1 MKATLITSHLRELTP
16 YIRKI
21 MNNFNKFSRLT
32 VALLFATSIFG
43 CASTVNRTAGN
54 VKETSSVKEEVVQVI
69 KFSPLK
75 SLTVTLD
82 SSAQKKLADNTNF
95 SRDNLY
101 SKINSVLT
109 NSQYLQ
115 TQASNSNLKIE
126 VVVTNL
132 RVRSGASAILLGFLA
147 GADSITGQV
156 YVKDGDRVIDNFEVD
171 ISYAFGG
178 AMGDTDTRMNWMYES
193 FSNKILE
200 ELKKLMPKT

>member
-1 MKATLITSHLRELTP
+1 M
-16 YIRKI
+16 KI
-21 MNNFNKFSRLT
+21 MNNLNKFIRCTL
-32 VALLFATSIFG
+32 ALLFTASIFG
-43 CASTVNRTAGN
+43 CASTVNRSTGT

-82 SSAQKKLADNTNF
+82 ENAQKKLADNTNF
-95 SRDNLY
+95 SRDNLF

-109 NSQYLQ
+109 ANQYLQ
-115 TQASNSNLKIE
+115 TQANNSNLKIE

-132 RVRSGASAILLGFLA
+132 RVRSGVSAIMLGFLA

-156 YVKDGDRVIDNFEVD
+156 YVKDGERVLDNFEVD

-178 AMGDTDTRMNWMYES
+178 VMGDTDTRMNWMYES

>member
-1 MKATLITSHLRELTP
+1 M
-16 YIRKI
+16 KI
-21 MNNFNKFSRLT
+21 MNNFNKFARLT
-32 VALLFATSIFG
+32 LALLFTASIFG
-43 CASTVNRTAGN
+43 CASTVNRSTGT

-69 KFSPLK
+69 KFSPIK

-82 SSAQKKLADNTNF
+82 ANAQKKLADNTNF
-95 SRDNLY
+95 SRDNLF

-109 NSQYLQ
+109 ANQYLQ
-115 TQASNSNLKIE
+115 TQANNSNLKIE

-132 RVRSGASAILLGFLA
+132 RVRSGVSAIMLGFLA

-156 YVKDGDRVIDNFEVD
+156 YVKDGEKVLDNFEVD

-178 AMGDTDTRMNWMYES
+178 VMGDTDTRMNWMYES

>member
-1 MKATLITSHLRELTP
+1 M
-16 YIRKI
+16 KI
-21 MNNFNKFSRLT
+21 MNNFNKFARFTL
-32 VALLFATSIFG
+32 VLLFTASIFG
-43 CASTVNRTAGN
+43 CASTVNRSTGT

-69 KFSPLK
+69 KFPPLK

-82 SSAQKKLADNTNF
+82 ANAQKKLADNTNF
-95 SRDNLY
+95 SRDNLF

-109 NSQYLQ
+109 ANQYLQ
-115 TQASNSNLKIE
+115 TQANNSNLKIE

-132 RVRSGASAILLGFLA
+132 RVRSGVSAIMLGFLA

-156 YVKDGDRVIDNFEVD
+156 YVKDGEKVLDNFEVD

>member
-1 MKATLITSHLRELTP
+1 MKKVTGIFCIIIASGLI
-16 YIRKI
+16 
-21 MNNFNKFSRLT
+21 
-32 VALLFATSIFG
+32 G
-43 CASTVNRTAGN
+43 CASTVNRNTAN
-54 VKETSSVKEEVVQVI
+54 IKESSVVKEEMVKVL

-82 SSAQKKLADNTNF
+82 ANAQKKLTDNTNF

-101 SKINSVLT
+101 NKINSTLT
-109 NSQYLQ
+109 ASQYLQ
-115 TQASNSNLKIE
+115 TQAINSNLKIE

-132 RVRSGASAILLGFLA
+132 RVRSGVSAIMLGFLA

-156 YVKDGDRVIDNFEVD
+156 YVKDGEKVIDNFEVD
-171 ISYAFGG
+171 ITYAFGG

-200 ELKKLMPKT
+200 ELKKFMPIS

>member
-1 MKATLITSHLRELTP
+1 
-16 YIRKI
+16 
-21 MNNFNKFSRLT
+21 MNNFNKFIRCTL
-32 VALLFATSIFG
+32 VLFFTASIFG
-43 CASTVNRTAGN
+43 CASTVNRTTGT

-82 SSAQKKLADNTNF
+82 ENAQKKLADNTNF
-95 SRDNLY
+95 SRDNLF

-109 NSQYLQ
+109 ANQYLQ
-115 TQASNSNLKIE
+115 TQANNSNLKIE

-132 RVRSGASAILLGFLA
+132 RVRSGVSAIMLGFLA

-156 YVKDGDRVIDNFEVD
+156 YVKDGERVLDNFEVD

-178 AMGDTDTRMNWMYES
+178 VMGDTDTRMNWMYES

>member
-1 MKATLITSHLRELTP
+1 
-16 YIRKI
+16 
-21 MNNFNKFSRLT
+21 MNKLNQFGRLT
-32 VALLFATSIFG
+32 LALIFSASIFG
-43 CASTVNRTAGN
+43 CASTVNRGGASI
-54 VKETSSVKEEVVQVI
+54 KETSSVKEEVVQVI
-69 KFSPLK
+69 KFLPLK

-82 SSAQKKLADNTNF
+82 ADAQKKLADNANF
-95 SRDNLY
+95 SRENLY

-109 NSQYLQ
+109 ANQYMQ
-115 TQASNSNLKIE
+115 TQVTNSNLKLE
-126 VVVTNL
+126 VVITNL
-132 RVRSGASAILLGFLA
+132 RVRSGVSAIMLGFLA

-156 YVKDGDRVIDNFEVD
+156 YVKDGEKVIDNFEVD

>member
-1 MKATLITSHLRELTP
+1 M
-16 YIRKI
+16 KI
-21 MNNFNKFSRLT
+21 MNNFNKLIRCTL
-32 VALLFATSIFG
+32 ALLFTASIFG
-43 CASTVNRTAGN
+43 CASTVNRTTGT
-54 VKETSSVKEEVVQVI
+54 VKENSSVKEEVVQII

-82 SSAQKKLADNTNF
+82 ENAQKKLADNTNF
-95 SRDNLY
+95 SRDNLF

-109 NSQYLQ
+109 ANQYLQ
-115 TQASNSNLKIE
+115 TQANNSNLKIE

-132 RVRSGASAILLGFLA
+132 RVRSGVSAIMLGFLA

-156 YVKDGDRVIDNFEVD
+156 YVKDGEKVLDNFEVD

>member
-1 MKATLITSHLRELTP
+1 
-16 YIRKI
+16 
-21 MNNFNKFSRLT
+21 MNNFNKFTRLT
-32 VALLFATSIFG
+32 MAILLATSIFG

-82 SSAQKKLADNTNF
+82 ANAQQKLADNANF

-101 SKINSVLT
+101 NKINSVLT
-109 NSQYLQ
+109 ANQYLQ
-115 TQASNSNLKIE
+115 TQAGNANMKIE

-132 RVRSGASAILLGFLA
+132 RVRSGVSAIMLGFLA

-156 YVKDGDRVIDNFEVD
+156 YVKDGEKVLDNFEVD